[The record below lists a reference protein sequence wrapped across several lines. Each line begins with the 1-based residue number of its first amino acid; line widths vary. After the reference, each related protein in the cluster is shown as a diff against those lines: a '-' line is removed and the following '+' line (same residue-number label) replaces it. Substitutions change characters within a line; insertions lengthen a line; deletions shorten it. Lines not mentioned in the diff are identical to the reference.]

1 MKKSDYSDVL
11 SQIEDKTEYIDT
23 ELNNEM
29 KKSFIAY
36 AMAVNV
42 SRAIPD
48 VRDGLKPVHR
58 RIIYGMGEMG
68 LSNDKPYKKSARIV
82 GDVMGK
88 YHPHGDSSIYDAM
101 VRLAQDFNINCPLVD
116 GHGNFG
122 SVDGDPPAASRYTE
136 AKMSKI
142 TAEMLRD
149 INKNTVD
156 FVPNYDGEEV
166 EPTVLPSRF
175 PNILVNGS
183 DGIAVGMAT
192 NIPPHNLM
200 EVCNGAIAMLDNPD
214 ITVDELIGFV
224 PAPDFPTKALIMGTT
239 AIEHAYR
246 TGRGGIIMRARCE
259 ITEIKDRQ
267 AIVVTELPYHVNKS
281 KLIMAI
287 ADLVKER
294 KIEGIS
300 NVKDESDRKGLRI
313 VIDIKKD
320 ANAQVVL
327 NYLYKHTQL
336 QQSDGMIFL
345 ALANGEPKTLNLR
358 EILYHYLEHQKEV
371 VTRRTKFDLEK
382 AEERAH
388 ILEGLEIAL
397 NNIDEAIAII
407 KGSSDKATAVAR
419 LTERFGLDEPQ
430 ANAILDMRLQRLT
443 GLEIEKIRQEVK
455 DLHLAIADFKD
466 ILAKPNRISDII
478 KQELTEIRDKYGVPR
493 KTEIIP
499 DYSNINIEDLIE
511 KEDVVISLSKGGYV
525 KRLPLKEYRSQKR
538 GGKGSIGAKIK
549 QEDVIDKITICST
562 HDDLLVLTTFGRCY
576 GIKGYE
582 VPEAGKTAQGRNM
595 VNVVPLMPSEKVCE
609 IIPVNRSGEGYI
621 VIGTEQ
627 GIIKKTK
634 LDEYSR
640 INKNG
645 KIAIRLKEGDSVLC
659 AHYLKGDEDILVAAS
674 NGKCARFNSSLVR
687 EVGRDSIGVKAME
700 LYEGATMVDLIVI
713 DETKELLTITEYGYG
728 KRTKIDEYP
737 AHQRGTKGVKA
748 GEFNLKTGKLVCL
761 KQVDEN
767 DDVLVI
773 SNNGTIIRT
782 SVSSVRVLSRTAM
795 GVTIMKLD
803 KNSKVASVAITD
815 KEEETEEE
823 LDENGN
829 PTKTQENL
837 NETIAGTE
845 QNQTEDVEFNM
856 DTIDEYDNFHASSDL
871 MNEDDEG
878 EF

>member
-1 MKKSDYSDVL
+1 MKKSDYSEVL

-68 LSNDKPYKKSARIV
+68 LTSDKPYKKSARIV

-122 SVDGDPPAASRYTE
+122 SVDGDPAAASRYTE
-136 AKMSKI
+136 ARMSKV

-192 NIPPHNLM
+192 NIPPHNLK

-214 ITVDELIGFV
+214 ITVDELIDII

-239 AIEHAYR
+239 SIQHAYR

-267 AIVVTELPYHVNKS
+267 AIVVTELPYQVNKS

-294 KIEGIS
+294 RIEGIA

-336 QQSDGMIFL
+336 QLSDGMIFL

-358 EILYHYLEHQKEV
+358 EILYYYLEHQKEV

-382 AEERAH
+382 AQERAH

-407 KGSSDKATAVAR
+407 KASSDKATAVSK
-419 LTERFGLDEPQ
+419 LTQRFGLDEPQ

-443 GLEIEKIRQEVK
+443 GLEIEKIKQELN
-455 DLHLAIADFKD
+455 DLHIAIEDYKD
-466 ILAKPNRISDII
+466 ILAKPHRVSEII
-478 KQELTEIRDKYGVPR
+478 KQELTEIRDKYGVDR

-525 KRLPLKEYRSQKR
+525 KRLPLKEYRSQRR

-595 VNVVPLMPSEKVCE
+595 INVVPLMPSEKVCE
-609 IIPVNRSGEGYI
+609 IIPV
-621 VIGTEQ
+621 IGTEQ

-634 LDEYSR
+634 MEEYSR

-659 AHYLKGDEDILVAAS
+659 AHYLTGTEDILVAAS
-674 NGKCARFNSSLVR
+674 NGKCARFNSELVR

-700 LYEGATMVDLIVI
+700 LAEGATMVDLIVI
-713 DETKELLTITEYGYG
+713 DETKQLLTITEFGYG
-728 KRTKIDEYP
+728 KRTEISEYP

-782 SVSSVRVLSRTAM
+782 AVSSVRVLSRTAM
-795 GVTIMKLD
+795 GVTLMKLD
-803 KNSKVASVAITD
+803 KNSKVASVAITE
-815 KEEETEEE
+815 KEEDLPEEE

-829 PTKTQENL
+829 LTQMQENL
-837 NETIAGTE
+837 TENTTAETENTEVNNE
-845 QNQTEDVEFNM
+845 NF
-856 DTIDEYDNFHASSDL
+856 DTLNYDNFNNSTDL
-871 MNEDDEG
+871 MNEEDDI
-878 EF
+878 